1 MNDTSQAISPRR
13 RLQTLLAIPDNQRTE
28 EQWDE
33 IIELEISLAP
43 VNQISGGEK
52 QAAETRGGGSSQRQA
67 RGARQPRSGSSGN
80 GPRTKKTFKKPAS
93 ASKAPARGAISSE

>member
-43 VNQISGGEK
+43 VNQVSGGEK
-52 QAAETRGGGSSQRQA
+52 QAAETRGSSPRQA

-80 GPRTKKTFKKPAS
+80 GPRAKKTFKKPAG
-93 ASKAPARGAISSE
+93 AAKGAARGAVSSE

>member
-1 MNDTSQAISPRR
+1 MNDSSQAISPRR

-43 VNQISGGEK
+43 VNQITGGEK
-52 QAAETRGGGSSQRQA
+52 QAAETRSSPRQA

-80 GPRTKKTFKKPAS
+80 GPRTKKTFKKPTGGAP
-93 ASKAPARGAISSE
+93 KGPARGAVGGE

>member
-1 MNDTSQAISPRR
+1 MNDSSQAISPRR
-13 RLQTLLAIPDNQRTE
+13 RLQSLLAIPDNQRTE

-52 QAAETRGGGSSQRQA
+52 PASSEARGNPRQN
-67 RGARQPRSGSSGN
+67 RGARQPRSGPGGGST
-80 GPRTKKTFKKPAS
+80 GPRAKKTFKKPAG
-93 ASKAPARGAISSE
+93 AARSTVSSE